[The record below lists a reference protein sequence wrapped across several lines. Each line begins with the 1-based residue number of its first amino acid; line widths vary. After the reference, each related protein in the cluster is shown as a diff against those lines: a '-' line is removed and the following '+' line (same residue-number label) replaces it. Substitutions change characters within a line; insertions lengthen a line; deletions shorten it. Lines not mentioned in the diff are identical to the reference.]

1 MNGEGPPAISPWRER
16 SVKRTGTRW
25 LTAIVRRA
33 ALAALVAGALMPVS
47 PAVAGPERPPVCP
60 YIKGC

>member
-1 MNGEGPPAISPWRER
+1 M
-16 SVKRTGTRW
+16 KRTGTRW